1 MIFGGKAN
9 GMKHKFSSVSN
20 DTSAKRSHRGVGQ
33 AVAALVMALAL
44 TIGGAGT
51 TILLASQPAGLTVA
65 PVTVDW
71 EESSSLKHNNTKKHP
86 SEPAASSAAEEPAA
100 AEDEAAE
107 QEQPAASV
115 SAPATSVTTA
125 EPAASSAAAAPAAP
139 SEPAAE
145 PEPAAPETEPEED
158 DPMAGS
164 AEEVD
169 HENAAFAHFVQET
182 EELAAEDPLRAPEET
197 ADDVSEE
204 VAETPAASENGGDL
218 SAAAITDT
226 NGTILLTPEE
236 IRAALDA
243 GTLDESSVDTQCLDS
258 ENGFLKWLW
267 EFLFGKKD
275 DTPAPPAPVYSG
287 WRVENGNTYYYS
299 QTTNQRVTGIQ
310 SIDNKL
316 YYFDANG
323 VKRDATFGID
333 VSKYQASVDF
343 EKVKEAGVQFV
354 IIRLGYRGY
363 GSGTLVQD
371 PKFEEHFT
379 NARNAGLRVGVYCF
393 TQAVN
398 EDEARE
404 EAQACVYVLNG
415 RQLDYPIYYDTEA
428 TGTGSGRA
436 DGLGVEDRTKC
447 AVAFC
452 EEVKAL
458 GYQPGVYASTT
469 WFRKRLDL
477 SQLTKYNIWNAHYN
491 VASSPIACNMWQGS
505 CTARIPGYGGQIDVN
520 ISYMG

>member
-1 MIFGGKAN
+1 
-9 GMKHKFSSVSN
+9 MKHKFSSVHHN
-20 DTSAKRSHRGVGQ
+20 TSEKGSRRGIGQ

-44 TIGGAGT
+44 TLGGAGT
-51 TILLASQPAGLTVA
+51 TFLLASQPAGLTVA

-71 EESSSLKHNNTKKHP
+71 ETSDQLKQTKEKPSASASSTAEESAI
-86 SEPAASSAAEEPAA
+86 SEPCEE
-100 AEDEAAE
+100 
-107 QEQPAASV
+107 
-115 SAPATSVTTA
+115 TA
-125 EPAASSAAAAPAAP
+125 EPASSIATEPEAPASSAAAEPVAQ
-139 SEPAAE
+139 EPAVE
-145 PEPAAPETEPEED
+145 PEPAVPETETPA

-164 AEEVD
+164 AAEVD
-169 HENAAFAHFVQET
+169 HENAVFPHFQQET
-182 EELAAEDPLRAPEET
+182 EALAAEDPLSAPEET
-197 ADDVSEE
+197 EE
-204 VAETPAASENGGDL
+204 SVEEPASTASENGEDDL
-218 SAAAITDT
+218 SSAEITDVD
-226 NGTILLTPEE
+226 GTILLTPEE

-243 GTLDESSVDTQCLDS
+243 GTLDESSVDVQCLDS

-267 EFLFGKKD
+267 NLLFGKKD
-275 DTPAPPAPVYSG
+275 DSTTPAPEPVYSG
-287 WRVENGNTYYYS
+287 WRTVGGKTYYYD
-299 QTTNQRVTGIQ
+299 QTTNKPVTGIQ

-323 VKRDATFGID
+323 VQQKATFGID
-333 VSKYQASVDF
+333 VSKYQSKIDF
-343 EKVKEAGVQFV
+343 EQAKKAGVEFV
-354 IIRLGYRGY
+354 IIRIGYRGY

-371 PKFEEHFT
+371 PTFEEHFT

-393 TQAVN
+393 SQAVN

-415 RQLDYPIYYDTEA
+415 RQLDYPIYFDTEA
-428 TGTGSGRA
+428 SGAGNGRA

-452 EEVKAL
+452 EEVKSL

-491 VASSPIACNMWQGS
+491 VASSPISCNMWQGT
-505 CTARIPGYGGQIDVN
+505 CTARIPGYSGQIDVN

>member
-1 MIFGGKAN
+1 MVA
-9 GMKHKFSSVSN
+9 
-20 DTSAKRSHRGVGQ
+20 SA
-33 AVAALVMALAL
+33 VMALA
-44 TIGGAGT
+44 IAVGGFGT
-51 TILLASQPAGLTVA
+51 TALLVSQPAGLTVEPSA
-65 PVTVDW
+65 LLW
-71 EESSSLKHNNTKKHP
+71 EGETDAAHSTKKETKKNNTETPKNDSASSEAESTAASAAQP
-86 SEPAASSAAEEPAA
+86 SAPSQSVKEEPAAS
-100 AEDEAAE
+100 
-107 QEQPAASV
+107 
-115 SAPATSVTTA
+115 
-125 EPAASSAAAAPAAP
+125 AAPAAP
-139 SEPAAE
+139 AEETAA
-145 PEPAAPETEPEED
+145 EPAAPETAPSA
-158 DPMAGS
+158 PMMGGID
-164 AEEVD
+164 ELEQ
-169 HENAAFAHFVQET
+169 ENGFPRLQQET
-182 EELAAEDPLRAPEET
+182 EALAAEDPLSAPVEQDAVSQPAEPET
-197 ADDVSEE
+197 NSEE
-204 VAETPAASENGGDL
+204 QSTLPVKTEE
-218 SAAAITDT
+218 
-226 NGTILLTPEE
+226 GTILLTPEE

-243 GTLDESSVDTQCLDS
+243 GTLDESSVSAQCLDS

-267 EFLFGKKD
+267 NLLFGKKEED
-275 DTPAPPAPVYSG
+275 KPSTSTPAAPAPRPTYSG
-287 WRVENGNTYYYS
+287 WRTVNGKTYYYE
-299 QTTNQRVTGIQ
+299 QNTTDPVTGIR

-323 VKRDATFGID
+323 VQQNATFGID
-333 VSKYQASVDF
+333 VSKYQSSINF
-343 EKVKEAGVQFV
+343 EQAKQAGVEFV
-354 IIRLGYRGY
+354 IIRIGYRGY

-398 EDEARE
+398 ENEARE

-415 RQLDYPIYYDTEA
+415 RQLDYPIYFDTEA
-428 TGTGSGRA
+428 SGSGSGRA

-469 WFRKRLDL
+469 WFRKRLDM
-477 SQLTKYNIWNAHYN
+477 SRLTQYNIWNAHYN

>member
-1 MIFGGKAN
+1 
-9 GMKHKFSSVSN
+9 MKHKFSSVHHN
-20 DTSAKRSHRGVGQ
+20 TSEKGSRRGIGQ

-44 TIGGAGT
+44 TLGGAGT
-51 TILLASQPAGLTVA
+51 TFLLASQPAGLTVA

-71 EESSSLKHNNTKKHP
+71 ETSDHLKQTKEKPSASASSTAEESAV
-86 SEPAASSAAEEPAA
+86 SEPCEE
-100 AEDEAAE
+100 
-107 QEQPAASV
+107 
-115 SAPATSVTTA
+115 TA
-125 EPAASSAAAAPAAP
+125 EPASSIATEPEAPASSAAAEPVAE
-139 SEPAAE
+139 EPAAE
-145 PEPAAPETEPEED
+145 PEPAAPEAEMPA

-164 AEEVD
+164 AAEVD
-169 HENAAFAHFVQET
+169 HENTVFPHFLQET
-182 EELAAEDPLRAPEET
+182 EELAAEDPLSAPEET
-197 ADDVSEE
+197 EESVEEPVS
-204 VAETPAASENGGDL
+204 TASENGEDDL
-218 SAAAITDT
+218 SSAEITDVD
-226 NGTILLTPEE
+226 GTILLTPEE

-243 GTLDESSVDTQCLDS
+243 GTLDESSVDAQCLDS

-267 EFLFGKKD
+267 NLLFGKKD
-275 DTPAPPAPVYSG
+275 NSTTPAPEPVYSG
-287 WRVENGNTYYYS
+287 WRTVGGKTYYYD
-299 QTTNQRVTGIQ
+299 QTTNKPVTGIQ

-323 VKRDATFGID
+323 VQQKATFGID
-333 VSKYQASVDF
+333 VSKYQSKIDF
-343 EKVKEAGVQFV
+343 EQAKKAGVEFV
-354 IIRLGYRGY
+354 IIRIGYRGY

-393 TQAVN
+393 SQAVN

-404 EAQACVYVLNG
+404 EAQACVYVLNS
-415 RQLDYPIYYDTEA
+415 RQLDYPIYFDTEA
-428 TGTGSGRA
+428 SGAGNGRA

-452 EEVKAL
+452 EEVKSL

-469 WFRKRLDL
+469 WFRKRLDM

-491 VASSPIACNMWQGS
+491 VASSPISCNMWQGT
-505 CTARIPGYGGQIDVN
+505 CTARIPGYSGQIDVN